1 MNEKEFWSLIETST
15 QGQDDFFTNLK
26 NKLIKYSESD
36 IILFEEI
43 LRKKIIE
50 ADHFN
55 VMIAQKIITG
65 EVSDDSYLYFIC
77 WIICLWE
84 QIYNEAIKDPDF
96 LAHLEWIV
104 EVDPDWEDI
113 LYISDEAFEEKTWRE
128 EDDNF
133 PRNVCFDK
141 WINYDESLWINTKWE
156 DWEEK
161 DLLERAPK
169 LCKKFKYEEESTFSY
184 TQSVK
189 DRSTENINSLSEEE
203 KEKNKKAVIEKYE
216 KIEKEK
222 WEQYKKDNNI
232 K

>member
-1 MNEKEFWSLIETST
+1 M
-15 QGQDDFFTNLK
+15 K

-55 VMIAQKIITG
+55 VMIAQKIMTG
-65 EVSDDSYLYFIC
+65 EISDDSYLYFIC

-84 QIYNEAIKDPDF
+84 NIYNETIKNPDF

-104 EVDPDWEDI
+104 EIDPDWEEL
-113 LYISDEAFEEKTWRE
+113 LYISDKAFEEKTWRE
-128 EDDNF
+128 VDESF
-133 PRNVCFDK
+133 PRDVCFDK
-141 WINYDESLWINTKWE
+141 WINYDDSLLINTKWE
-156 DWEEK
+156 DWEEE
-161 DLLERAPK
+161 DLKNRAPK
-169 LCKKFKYEEESTFSY
+169 LCERFNFKLDNNFSY

-189 DRSTENINSLSEEE
+189 TKDSENLINISEEE
-203 KEKNKKAVIEKYE
+203 REKNKRAVIEKYE

-222 WEQYKKDNNI
+222 WEKYKKDNNI
-232 K
+232 V